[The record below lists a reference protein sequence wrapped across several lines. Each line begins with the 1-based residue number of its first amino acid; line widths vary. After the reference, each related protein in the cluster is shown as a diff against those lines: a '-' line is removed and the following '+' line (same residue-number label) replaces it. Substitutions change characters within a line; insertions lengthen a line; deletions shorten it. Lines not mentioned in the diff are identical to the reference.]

1 MKKEYTL
8 GLDIGTNSVGW
19 AVVDENRQLVRKGKK
34 RLWGVR
40 MFDESSDASERRTY
54 RNSRRRIQR
63 RKERI
68 TLLRD
73 LFSSEINKVD
83 TTFFQRMDE
92 SFYTL
97 EDRNIKCN
105 DLFNNFM
112 TNKEYYDTYPTIWH
126 LRKELCTSKEKA
138 DIRLI
143 YLACHHIVKYRGN
156 FLQEGEVFVKG
167 DVKYLVDIM
176 NQINDS
182 ITETREF
189 FESEDGNDGN
199 DFSSYLANVEFNDE
213 LMLNM
218 LAILNPNN
226 KEIILNNE
234 KINNKGV
241 NAKIN
246 NLKMLLNVTN
256 KDIYGDMI
264 IDLLVKNEKN
274 ISTTKIVKSL
284 KEEKKVLNLYS
295 ENLENEVEDLI
306 STFDDLAN
314 IIEILPQLK
323 YITDY
328 VKLEILLG
336 DNNLLSSAFVS
347 QYDRHKCELNSLK
360 YLLKKYDNDQNYYNK
375 MFRQIDS
382 KIIGLKG
389 DKEANYAQ
397 YVGLNSVNST
407 KQKNFKHAPY
417 EAFLTYVKRI
427 LSEIQ
432 VLVIDESDL
441 NLIKDLLTKAEEHSL
456 LLRINGS
463 SNGSIPKQLHLQ
475 ELKLI
480 LNNQKEYYP
489 FLSDLDV
496 RYNITTY
503 DKILEIFKFKRDY
516 FVGPLKG
523 EEFSWVIKNNDEK
536 VYPWNFEQVVNMDE
550 TAQKFITRM
559 LNKCTYLKGEKDYC
573 LPKDSL
579 TYSEYNVLNYLN
591 TLKIDNQRISLELR
605 NELYNEVFLKN
616 NKVTSKKI
624 REYIFTHYNKKLGDT
639 DIPEVTC
646 SLSSHIKFKE
656 IFGDEFEN
664 SKELIENIISDI
676 TIFEDKKILVR
687 RLESIYNLSAD
698 KIKQIK
704 SLNYKKTARLCK
716 NLLNDLLISQID
728 LETGEV
734 IKEYHGILSIMR
746 GNMSNLQEILF
757 SPLFNT
763 TAAIDDYNK
772 KVMESKEEDNS
783 LLSFLDEN
791 VTISPVWIRPFIQ
804 SIRIIDE
811 LEDILGQKIDYF
823 VVECTRTNKAEK
835 KKQSKSR
842 YDDLKEK
849 IVEASKKF
857 GNELLAYHINT
868 KDLLNRIDDETI
880 VNGVKNS
887 DAIYFYFSQLG
898 KDMYTGED
906 IDLDDLLSS
915 NSKYDIDHIYP
926 QSLVKDDSISN
937 RVLTSKALN
946 NKKQNNFLC
955 EAGVLSPGI
964 YKFHKLLLE
973 SNLISKTKYNRL
985 TEKEVDENI
994 LGNFAA
1000 RQKVAT
1006 DQAVKALITTLKLY
1020 KNVEETH
1027 IIYSKAENIS
1037 DFRKEYNIYKSRTA
1051 NNYHHAHDAYLNAVL
1066 GKMFDDYFRSRQYLK
1081 NYRIRQENDEAK
1093 QETTNFMKIVKYPR
1107 TRSKT
1112 DVTPIWRGKED
1123 IDIIEYN
1130 IKNTFDIQETT
1141 RTYIGNNMYSKTT
1154 ILPKENGTV
1163 KVKNFT
1169 PNGNEYDIEK
1179 YGGITSSSYSKYAI
1193 IKYKEKNKDVTQLIA
1208 VPRIYLDEDGTNT
1221 KLMQY
1226 IESEL
1231 HKKDYTI
1238 EHNCIKTNVII
1249 REEKT
1254 EYIITG
1260 KTGESYVLK
1269 NAKDRNFDYKSI
1281 EIIHNIDK
1289 YLNMISEKNNK
1300 YVVEQDKIIL
1310 HATKKH
1316 NGKFYNHNIE
1326 ITRENLDYLY
1336 QQIID
1341 LYSKDIYVNL
1351 TQTKA
1356 IIDLMKTSNFKL
1368 EINDYVLLISNILDF
1383 LKTNERKEID
1393 LRLIGGAKQA
1403 GQLKINSKLRT
1414 GMKFI
1419 QYSNT
1424 GLREKV
1430 LYEVK

>member
-40 MFDESSDASERRTY
+40 MFEESSDASERRTY

-63 RKERI
+63 RKVRI
-68 TLLRD
+68 NLLRD
-73 LFSSEINKVD
+73 LFSNEINKVD

-92 SFYTL
+92 SFYNL
-97 EDRNIKCN
+97 DDRNIKCN

-126 LRKELCTSKEKA
+126 LRKELCTTKEKA

-156 FLQEGEVFVKG
+156 FLQEGEEFVKG

-199 DFSSYLANVEFNDE
+199 DFSSYLTNVEFNDE
-213 LMLNM
+213 LMLSM
-218 LAILNPNN
+218 LEILNPNN

-284 KEEKKVLNLYS
+284 KLEKKVLNLYS
-295 ENLENEVEDLI
+295 ENLESDVEDLI

-347 QYDRHKCELNSLK
+347 QYDRHKCELNTLK

-375 MFRQIDS
+375 MFRQTDS

-407 KQKNFKHAPY
+407 KQKNFKHASY

-427 LSEIQ
+427 LTEIQ

-441 NLIKDLLTKAEEHSL
+441 NLIKDLLTKVDEHSL
-456 LLRINGS
+456 LPRINGS

-489 FLSDLDV
+489 FLSDLDA

-591 TLKIDNQRISLELR
+591 TLKIDNKRISLELR

-616 NKVTSKKI
+616 SKVTSKKI

-704 SLNYKKTARLCK
+704 SLNYKKTARLCN
-716 NLLNDLLISQID
+716 NLLNELLISQID
-728 LETGEV
+728 LETGVV

-746 GNMSNLQEILF
+746 ENMLNLQEILF

-763 TAAIDDYNK
+763 SAAIDDYNK

-849 IVEASKKF
+849 IIEASKKF

-955 EAGVLSPGI
+955 EAGVLAPGI

-973 SNLISKTKYNRL
+973 NHLISKTKYNRL

-994 LGNFAA
+994 LGKFAA

-1037 DFRKEYNIYKSRTA
+1037 DFRKEYNILKSRTA

-1066 GKMFDDYFRSRQYLK
+1066 GKMFDDYFRSRQYLN
-1081 NYRIRQENDEAK
+1081 NYRVKQENDEAK

-1112 DVTPIWRGKED
+1112 DLTPIWRGKED

-1169 PNGNEYDIEK
+1169 PNGNEYDIKK

-1221 KLMQY
+1221 KLIQY
-1226 IESEL
+1226 IENEL
-1231 HKKDYTI
+1231 HKKNYTI

-1254 EYIITG
+1254 EYMITG
-1260 KTGESYVLK
+1260 VTSSNYLLK

-1289 YLNMISEKNNK
+1289 YLNMVSEKNNK

-1310 HATKKH
+1310 HSTKKH

-1336 QQIID
+1336 KQIIN

-1383 LKTNERKEID
+1383 LKTNERKTID
-1393 LRLIGGAKQA
+1393 LSLINGVKNA
-1403 GQLKINSKLRT
+1403 GIMRINSKLRT

-1419 QYSNT
+1419 QYSYT
-1424 GLREKV
+1424 GLKEKV